1 MKTVRKL
8 LAAVRKADFDF
19 GLIEEGDNIMIGVS
33 GGKDSI
39 CLLYLLHLY
48 QKFADKNFTFK
59 GIMLDLGFP
68 HQDLTPLYDFV
79 NKYNIPFEIVDSSD
93 VYQILVQH
101 KVGDHLPCS
110 ICSRMKKASI
120 NKVANEQGYKK
131 VSFAHHADDAIETLL
146 MNMTHGGRLATFS
159 PKMHL
164 EKADIEFIRPLIYA
178 REKDVSALVKELD
191 LPVIKSTCSNDQ
203 SSERAVFK
211 QILLNHYKR
220 FPDSHDNFLT
230 MLTNTE
236 RFNLW
241 FKSLG
246 NSDGAGVFIK
256 KIRSADDMARAMKI
270 RSDVFLVEQQ
280 IDPKLEFD
288 EIDFTTTHY
297 LISLFDI
304 PIGTLRVI
312 IDEPDHYHLGRVAIL
327 KEYRGKGYGRKLLSY
342 VEKKLS
348 QIHTPL
354 SIEITAQVQALA
366 FYRRLGYQEYGEV
379 FIEAGIPHM
388 NMNKRIDKP
397 IFDKARSKH

>member
-39 CLLYLLHLY
+39 CLLYLLYLY

-68 HQDLTPLYDFV
+68 RQDLTKLYDFV
-79 NKYNIPFEIVDSSD
+79 NHYNIPFEIVDSSD
-93 VYQILVQH
+93 VYQILIQH
-101 KVGDHLPCS
+101 KVDDHLPCS

-146 MNMTHGGRLATFS
+146 MNMTHGGRMATFA

-178 REKDVSALVKELD
+178 REKDISALIRELD

-203 SSERAVFK
+203 TSQRAVFK
-211 QILLNHYKR
+211 KILLDHYKT
-220 FPDSHDNFLT
+220 FPDAHDNFLT

-241 FKSLG
+241 FSDLG
-246 NSDGAGVFIK
+246 NADGAGIFIK
-256 KIRSADDMARAMKI
+256 KITTSTDMAKAMKI
-270 RSDVFLVEQQ
+270 RSDVFLVEQKVA
-280 IDPKLEFD
+280 PELEFD
-288 EIDFTTTHY
+288 EIDFTATHY
-297 LISLFDI
+297 LISLFDK

-312 IDEPDHYHLGRVAIL
+312 VEEPDHYHIGRVAIL
-327 KEYRGKGYGRKLLSY
+327 KEYRGKGYGRKLLYY

-348 QIHTPL
+348 QFHAPL
-354 SIEITAQVQALA
+354 VIELTAQIQALS
-366 FYRRLGYQEYGEV
+366 FYQKLGYKEYGET
-379 FIEAGIPHM
+379 FIEADIPHIKM
-388 NMNKRIDKP
+388 KKCIEKP
-397 IFDKARSKH
+397 IFDKARQKN